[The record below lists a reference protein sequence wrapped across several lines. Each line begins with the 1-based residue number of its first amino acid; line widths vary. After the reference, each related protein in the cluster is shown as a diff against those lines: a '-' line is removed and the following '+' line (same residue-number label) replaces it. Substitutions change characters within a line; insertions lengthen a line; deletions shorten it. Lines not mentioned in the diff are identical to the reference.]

1 MQHEFIQKTASAASA
16 PYLNVRLLRA
26 RAGHHRARCI
36 IPNAPAQDVA
46 CQTHSRARC
55 RGAVYRTCRL
65 LGRVK
70 LLRSS
75 TARSSGAGAP
85 ARPRLQRAVTHAHNA
100 SRQTHEQQQGMHRV
114 SHLVPPA
121 ADPGESVAPAAPARR
136 RGGDLGRAALT
147 SGLWTQEFWGRGC
160 SLRRARRLR
169 ASITCKGGP
178 REN

>member
-1 MQHEFIQKTASAASA
+1 MLHALRCCASATIIAILLQHEFTQKTASAASA

-100 SRQTHEQQQGMHRV
+100 SRQTHKQQQGMHRV

-136 RGGDLGRAALT
+136 RGGDLGK
-147 SGLWTQEFWGRGC
+147 SGINQR
-160 SLRRARRLR
+160 SLDSRVL
-169 ASITCKGGP
+169 GQGL
-178 REN
+178 